1 MRKEALPFFGQWQA
15 FWKCNPHILN
25 VRLPTSTTTYQYDYL
40 LVLPTYYYVPTT
52 TYLLLRTYLP
62 TTTYL
67 LLPSYDYLPFTT
79 YCYYRPTYYY
89 YYLHIVLSKFSL
101 SGQLFQS
108 GANAVKRV
116 YYRYNNKV
124 FTLNLRQLIDHHSRP
139 LCLYNCLFNEVNSNQ
154 VSLQSLSRPLVLEA
168 TVL

>member
-1 MRKEALPFFGQWQA
+1 MILKKHPKGNKCEKRPFPSLANGKLSGNVILI
-15 FWKCNPHILN
+15 FWTYDYLLVRPLL
-25 VRLPTSTTTYQYDYL
+25 VRLPTS
-40 LVLPTYYYVPTT
+40 T
-52 TYLLLRTYLP
+52 TYLLLRTYYNVP
-62 TTTYL
+62 TYL

-139 LCLYNCLFNEVNSNQ
+139 LCLYNCLFNEVNSN
-154 VSLQSLSRPLVLEA
+154 
-168 TVL
+168 

>member
-25 VRLPTSTTTYQYDYL
+25 VRLPTSTTTISTTTYQYYL
-40 LVLPTYYYVPTT
+40 PTT
-52 TYLLLRTYLP
+52 TYLLLRTYYNVP
-62 TTTYL
+62 TYL
-67 LLPSYDYLPFTT
+67 LLPSYYYLPFTT

>member
-52 TYLLLRTYLP
+52 TYLLQRTYLLLPTYYYLP

-67 LLPSYDYLPFTT
+67 LLPTATTDLPTTTTT
-79 YCYYRPTYYY
+79 YI
-89 YYLHIVLSKFSL
+89 LVLSKFSL